1 MCTRCSLSTITGICF
16 FASIKSSVNVCTK
29 FTRILLKLLPRRPS
43 VGKTEKN
50 PLPSLYVWRPQV
62 SGIIHIIFHVRF
74 QGIHNHLF
82 NLLSWLQ
89 MRLSRRSIYPYV
101 LEMLIIWFVVMV
113 TGEIE
118 AEEYYPYFLEMVKSL
133 LDGNLESTQYE
144 DQLREMYGIH
154 AYIAFTMEKLV
165 QNLVRQVS
173 CSRCW
178 ISGMKF
184 QRFWCFLI
192 RHFQGGSVL
201 YLCPLFK
208 EEGHIAAIAPV
219 GHLVGQ

>member
-101 LEMLIIWFVVMV
+101 LEMLIILICCHGYRWDWGRGVLPILPGD
-113 TGEIE
+113 GEE
-118 AEEYYPYFLEMVKSL
+118 LAGWEP
-133 LDGNLESTQYE
+133 
-144 DQLREMYGIH
+144 GIH
-154 AYIAFTMEKLV
+154 A
-165 QNLVRQVS
+165 VRGPAKRNVRHSRLHCLHDGETRSES
-173 CSRCW
+173 CQTSE
-178 ISGMKF
+178 
-184 QRFWCFLI
+184 L
-192 RHFQGGSVL
+192 
-201 YLCPLFK
+201 
-208 EEGHIAAIAPV
+208 
-219 GHLVGQ
+219 